1 MKQHR
6 HLTPGPLRTLG
17 TPTCGPQVDKSSAC
31 PACCSP
37 WPSARSDALCVRKR
51 WEYGWSLV
59 KGQKWR
65 PPVWLWYRKAWPSG
79 LLALACSRDPSWV
92 SCSGWGQLGLGAAV
106 CGLTTSVG
114 EEQPYS
120 TFSSAQVS
128 CGPVPL
134 LPWSEAGLWPG
145 QMEQRKQLTSFSK
158 SSFLSGQAWQTRGFF
173 FSSHLSWGLRPKF
186 HLSPL
191 CMCFLQNF
199 KGGRWADQDV
209 VVPLLTWFTLEI

>member
-1 MKQHR
+1 M
-6 HLTPGPLRTLG
+6 
-17 TPTCGPQVDKSSAC
+17 
-31 PACCSP
+31 
-37 WPSARSDALCVRKR
+37 
-51 WEYGWSLV
+51 
-59 KGQKWR
+59 
-65 PPVWLWYRKAWPSG
+65 
-79 LLALACSRDPSWV
+79 
-92 SCSGWGQLGLGAAV
+92 

-128 CGPVPL
+128 HGPVPQ
-134 LPWSEAGLWPG
+134 LPWSEVGLWPR

-173 FSSHLSWGLRPKF
+173 FFFSHLPWGLRPKF

-199 KGGRWADQDV
+199 KGGR
-209 VVPLLTWFTLEI
+209 